1 MPRLVLVG
9 GGHAHAEVLR
19 RLGSPSSTCA
29 PTATVTLISPAPTSP
44 YSGMLPGVLEGLYR
58 AEEAALDVAALAA
71 AIPGGRFLCGR
82 ATAVD
87 TAKREVWVE
96 EEGGAPGAS
105 PPTRVPY
112 DVVSLD
118 VGAGPGWGGVTGAEA
133 WATPVKPVATLL
145 ERVESVLAWSGPSS
159 VAVVGGGAGGVEV
172 AAALA
177 ARPGGS
183 TRVTLVCGGRLLPGA
198 PGKAMAAVAA
208 RLAAAGVAVVTSPRV
223 VRVEPD
229 AGAGGGG
236 GGVRLTLSD
245 DAQLSVAACLWCTG
259 AAAPAWLGAGPSPP
273 RLTPDGF
280 VAVGGDLASPAD
292 PSLFAAGDCAA
303 VLPHPRP
310 KAGVFA
316 VRQGPALT
324 ENLLAALAG
333 RAPREFTPQA
343 TALSLLS
350 LGWRSGV
357 GIVPVARLSSTPLV
371 VQGRWVW
378 AWKDWID
385 RRFVRR
391 YQR

>member
-1 MPRLVLVG
+1 MDYG
-9 GGHAHAEVLR
+9 
-19 RLGSPSSTCA
+19 
-29 PTATVTLISPAPTSP
+29 PTS
-44 YSGMLPGVLEGLYR
+44 
-58 AEEAALDVAALAA
+58 
-71 AIPGGRFLCGR
+71 
-82 ATAVD
+82 
-87 TAKREVWVE
+87 K
-96 EEGGAPGAS
+96 
-105 PPTRVPY
+105 PTERSQQTPQ
-112 DVVSLD
+112 SRNMTIF
-118 VGAGPGWGGVTGAEA
+118 PHHPSA
-133 WATPVKPVATLL
+133 WATNLIDRLIREGMRRKEGWEGQVKPRQAHTHTTHRQNPPPPNTHTHRHPHTDTDRHAPNLGEL
-145 ERVESVLAWSGPSS
+145 PPDGPG
-159 VAVVGGGAGGVEV
+159 VDGAVKGGG
-172 AAALA
+172 
-177 ARPGGS
+177 
-183 TRVTLVCGGRLLPGA
+183 
-198 PGKAMAAVAA
+198 
-208 RLAAAGVAVVTSPRV
+208 
-223 VRVEPD
+223 
-229 AGAGGGG
+229 GGGG
-236 GGVRLTLSD
+236 GGVVLTLSD

-259 AAAPAWLGAGPSPP
+259 AAAPAWLGSGPSPP

-280 VAVGGDLASPAD
+280 VAVGADLASPAA

-357 GIVPVARLSSTPLV
+357 GIVPVAGLSSTPLV

-378 AWKDWID
+378 VWKDWID